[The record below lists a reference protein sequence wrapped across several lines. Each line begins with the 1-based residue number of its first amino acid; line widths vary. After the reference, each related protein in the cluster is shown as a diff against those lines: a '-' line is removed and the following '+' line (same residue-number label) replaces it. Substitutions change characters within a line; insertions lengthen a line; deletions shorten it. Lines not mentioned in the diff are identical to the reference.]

1 MVNHSK
7 EVGDLSAKAVNST
20 VHTGNRVVAMD
31 AALVYAA
38 NALEPREDSSAG
50 SACSVCE
57 GYNMEYHNDI
67 EVFMRKSS
75 YNHKSI

>member
-1 MVNHSK
+1 MNHSK

-38 NALEPREDSSAG
+38 NALEPKEDSSAG

-57 GYNMEYHNDI
+57 GYNMEYDI
-67 EVFMRKSS
+67 KVLMRKSS

>member
-7 EVGDLSAKAVNST
+7 EVGDLSAMAVNST

-38 NALEPREDSSAG
+38 NALDPKEDSSAG
-50 SACSVCE
+50 SACRC
-57 GYNMEYHNDI
+57 
-67 EVFMRKSS
+67 
-75 YNHKSI
+75 